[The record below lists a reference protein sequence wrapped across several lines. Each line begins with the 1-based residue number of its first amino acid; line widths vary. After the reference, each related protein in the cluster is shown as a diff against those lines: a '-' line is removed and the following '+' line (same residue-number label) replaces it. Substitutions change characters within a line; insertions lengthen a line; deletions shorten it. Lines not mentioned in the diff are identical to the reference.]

1 MRLEACLLA
10 ALLGAPALSAAA
22 DGPWLHCRLEQSNT
36 VHVLDYGPAADI
48 YRVPATNINDNFH
61 FKAVVAAADGV
72 TEYVKIYAYY
82 QRRGQPILLQ
92 QATYRAPTADGRSL
106 TGEQRLYSPILGR
119 ELQYDCALTSVRP

>member
-1 MRLEACLLA
+1 MRLELCLLA
-10 ALLGAPALSAAA
+10 ALLGAPALSGAA

-61 FKAVVAAADGV
+61 FKAVVVAADGV
-72 TEYVKIYAYY
+72 AEYVKIYVYY

>member
-10 ALLGAPALSAAA
+10 ALFGAPALSAAA

-36 VHVLDYGPAADI
+36 VHVLDYGPAVDI

-61 FKAVVAAADGV
+61 FKAVVVAADGV
-72 TEYVKIYAYY
+72 AEYVKIYAYY
-82 QRRGQPILLQ
+82 QRSGQPILLQ
-92 QATYRAPTADGRSL
+92 QASYRAPIADGRSL

-119 ELQYDCALTSVRP
+119 ELQYDCALTRVRP